1 MRVLVTGATGLIGA
15 SVVSELVSTGQ
26 EVVGIARRVDRAARS
41 IPNAR
46 WVALDIGG
54 ATTAEHWLPY
64 LDGIDAV
71 VNCAGVLQDGPGDST
86 RAVHRDG
93 IAALFQACEKAG
105 VRRVV
110 HLSAIGVD
118 REAPTDFSRSKIEG
132 DRALVQR
139 DLDWVIL
146 RPSVVLGPA
155 AYGGSALFRG
165 LAALPWLPVMPDT
178 GPLQVVQLEDVVATV
193 LRLIQASAPSR
204 VVLELAGPDRLSMT
218 EIVARFR
225 AWLGWPEA
233 RVLRLP
239 AVVAALL
246 FRLGD
251 FAGWLGWRPPLRSTA
266 RHEIRR
272 GAIGDPS
279 RWTELTGITPR
290 SFAAALAARPA
301 SVQERWFAGLYP
313 LKPIVFVVAALFW
326 MITGLLS
333 VGPGYRIGVDLLEEG
348 GMGALSGPSVIAGG
362 LADLAI
368 GIAIAFR
375 RSCRRG
381 LYAALA
387 ISAFYLVAGSIVLPR
402 LWSEPLGPMLKIFP
416 IMVLHLMAL
425 AILEAR

>member
-15 SVVSELVSTGQ
+15 SVVSALAQAGH
-26 EVVGIARRVDRAARS
+26 EVVGIARRANRASRS
-41 IPNAR
+41 MPNAR
-46 WVALDIGG
+46 WVTFDIAAG
-54 ATTAEHWLPY
+54 TTTQHWLPY
-64 LDGIDAV
+64 LGGIDAV

-86 RAVHRDG
+86 AGVHRDG
-93 IAALFQACEKAG
+93 IAALFEACERAE

-118 REAPTDFSRSKIEG
+118 REAPTDFSRSKVEG
-132 DRALVQR
+132 DRALMQC
-139 DLDWVIL
+139 DLDWVVL

-178 GPLQVVQLEDVVATV
+178 GPLQVVQLEDLVATV

-204 VVLELAGPDRLSMT
+204 VVLELAGPERLSMT
-218 EIVARFR
+218 EIVARIR

-239 AVVAALL
+239 AAVAASM

-290 SFAAALAARPA
+290 SFATALAARPA

-313 LKPIVFVVAALFW
+313 LKPIAFVVVALFW

-333 VGPGYRIGVDLLEEG
+333 VGPGYRIGVELLEEG

-402 LWSEPLGPMLKIFP
+402 LWAEPLGPMLKIFP